1 MIDADLI
8 RENIPEQ
15 MQHARRWLI
24 WKFVPDEGKKPKK
37 QPFYADGSPRS
48 GTLDSPEDVARLAD
62 FDTALKAAVDRGYGL
77 GFALGPDGT
86 GNHWQGLDFDDVENN
101 PGNHP
106 LIDDLQ
112 GMTYTERSPSG
123 NGWHA
128 IGYGKHFVTSSQSKK
143 HGIEFY
149 AGGKYFTV
157 TGDEAG
163 IHAPIDLAGFVASC
177 LVPIVG
183 QDPSKAGNPENHAA
197 VQTVSPETLR
207 ELRSALTALRADD
220 RTEWINNGL
229 ALKTIGEAGRSLWL
243 EWSQTSEQW
252 CPDDAKQWDSFK
264 PNTTDYRV
272 IFTKA
277 QAAGW
282 VNPLSKPKTVAVSTP
297 TPATLSAADLM
308 NMQFR
313 EIKWCVQDILPEGT
327 YLLSA
332 KPKVGKSWL
341 ALQIALAI
349 VKGTQSLGKQ
359 CESGSALVLAL
370 EDNQRRLQSRLA
382 RLGAFI
388 FPDMERL
395 KKLEVATEWPRVNEG
410 GSEKIE
416 QWIVANPDARL
427 VVIDTLAK
435 FRPTTA
441 GRASAYEQ
449 DYEAMAP
456 LKALSD
462 KYNVTILIVTHNRKM
477 SSDDPLDTISGTMGL
492 SGGCD
497 GALIID
503 RQRGNNDATLHL
515 IGRDIE
521 NDGAFS
527 IRFQKDSCTWEM
539 LGGSEEIT
547 ASKSR
552 DFLLRLFKD
561 EGRPLTPKE
570 VAELTGR
577 PSSTVRRL
585 LSEMVKSGNL
595 EKSDIGVYHLPG
607 DPPIK
612 GEHPEQGEQCEQG
625 EHYVH
630 TLTVTPKPIR
640 RAVEEEIETL

>member
-1 MIDADLI
+1 MIKIAQAYLDAGLFPFPLATNSKEPLKGSRGFHDAARTSDEVSRLFASHKGNIGLTFGPDTFVIDLDVKKGKDGI
-8 RENIPEQ
+8 
-15 MQHARRWLI
+15 AA
-24 WKFVPDEGKKPKK
+24 FDE
-37 QPFYADGSPRS
+37 
-48 GTLDSPEDVARLAD
+48 LAD
-62 FDTALKAAVDRGYGL
+62 KHGGIPDTLTASTPSGGKHLVFRKPAEIFIPNKTDILAPGIDTRTDAGYIVAEPSIVGGKAYQ
-77 GFALGPDGT
+77 
-86 GNHWQGLDFDDVENN
+86 WLDWVPGEN
-101 PGNHP
+101 PGENDP
-106 LIDDLQ
+106 EIADATEWLLNLLQ
-112 GMTYTERSPSG
+112 GEIKPA
-123 NGWHA
+123 NGGLPA
-128 IGYGKHFVTSSQSKK
+128 
-143 HGIEFY
+143 
-149 AGGKYFTV
+149 
-157 TGDEAG
+157 
-163 IHAPIDLAGFVASC
+163 APFD
-177 LVPIVG
+177 
-183 QDPSKAGNPENHAA
+183 N
-197 VQTVSPETLR
+197 VSPETLR

-220 RTEWINNGL
+220 YNEWINNGL
-229 ALKTIGEAGRSLWL
+229 ALKTAGEAARSLWL
-243 EWSQTSEQW
+243 EWSQTSDKWLPE
-252 CPDDAKQWDSFK
+252 DAKQWDGLK

-272 IFTKA
+272 IFKKA

-282 VNPLSKPKTVAVSTP
+282 VNPLSKPKNMAVSTP

-640 RAVEEEIETL
+640 RAVEEEIEAL